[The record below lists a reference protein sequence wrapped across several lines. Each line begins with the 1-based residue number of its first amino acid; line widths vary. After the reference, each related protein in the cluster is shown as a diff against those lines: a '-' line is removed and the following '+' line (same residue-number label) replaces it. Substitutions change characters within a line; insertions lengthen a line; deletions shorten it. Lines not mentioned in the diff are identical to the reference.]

1 MLSCGAVYY
10 AQCTLIFTSVVKS
23 GHLYLGRVA
32 QSATGWCQKGPCLN
46 LRPHD
51 KNLKSLHL
59 SKTNSYIYQAL
70 CCDHNQRKTVDY
82 CFCLGYSW
90 E

>member
-32 QSATGWCQKGPCLN
+32 QSATGWCQKGPCLK
-46 LRPHD
+46 LRLHD
-51 KNLKSLHL
+51 KNLKF
-59 SKTNSYIYQAL
+59 KNFFKIMYKEFK
-70 CCDHNQRKTVDY
+70 N
-82 CFCLGYSW
+82 
-90 E
+90 